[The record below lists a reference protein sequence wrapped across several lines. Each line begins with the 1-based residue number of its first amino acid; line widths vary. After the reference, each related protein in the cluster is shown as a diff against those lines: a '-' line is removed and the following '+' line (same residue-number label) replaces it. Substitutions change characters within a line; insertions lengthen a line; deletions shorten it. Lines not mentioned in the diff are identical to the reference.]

1 VTPPGGVVPTGF
13 TDTGAVNGTTYYY
26 VVRAVIAGAESTN
39 SRVVEATPAA
49 KSCSTGNPV
58 VVENCFPGT
67 NQWNVGTAVSLAAGG
82 IEGFATAVSVNRGS
96 SVDVKLQ
103 TSAAATARLEIYRSG
118 WYGGMGGRLISAIR
132 GLSAGPQAGC
142 SSDGTTGLYFCTSW
156 SIAATVTTTATWPS
170 GVYLIR
176 LVREDNGADYEF
188 PVVVRNDAST
198 AGLLYGVPFTTYQA
212 YNNAGGRSLYSYN
225 STGAATVSGTSRAVK
240 VSFDRPWNQPRD
252 TANPNWYGHAD
263 YPMVSWLERSGY
275 DISYQADLDLEAN
288 PNSPRTHQAYVA
300 GAHDE
305 YWSSAMRTALEGARG
320 AGVDLFFSGSNTVY
334 WQIRFENGT
343 RTEVCYKTTEGGAED
358 PVLKTRLWRDPNGA
372 NKPENALIGQM
383 YAGDK
388 DGVYFPLVVSA
399 AEGTDRI
406 WRYSGLEN
414 QAPGTSTSVGT
425 QLVGWEWDHRD
436 TGNGAE
442 PTGVKT
448 LATSPVTGN
457 ILAGPTGG
465 YNQGSTI
472 SNITKYTA
480 ASGALVFATGTN
492 HWGRGLNLTADGS
505 GGPDRRIQQATTNV
519 FADMGVQ
526 PSTPA
531 ANITLDSATAP
542 RVSSTVPGDGETG
555 VATTAVVKA
564 SFSRAMDPATI
575 TTASFTLKRPDGTT
589 VPATI
594 AYDGATSSATLT
606 PSAALAFS
614 TQYTARLDTTVKAAD
629 GTPLQSAFVWVFT
642 TRSNLNPVRLNSG
655 GAAVTTGD
663 GRVFAADA
671 NFTGGTTLS
680 VTSAI
685 AGTTDD
691 ALYQNER
698 WGNFSYAIPVTNGTY
713 DVKLHF
719 VELYYTTGSCVGKR
733 VFSFDIADTAT
744 SPDVANLD
752 VCAAAGGANT
762 ALVRTV
768 YSVQVSDGFLN
779 LQSVYGAADDPELA
793 AVEVVPSSGPP
804 PAPTVTA
811 TTPAAG
817 ATGVAATIKPTATF
831 SRAMD
836 PTTITPS
843 TFTLTPAGGSPV
855 AATVAYDSSTNVAT
869 LTPSAALSVSTTYTA
884 TIAATVKAAD
894 STPLGTPFT
903 WSFTTSAAPP
913 TGGTTVRINAGG
925 GAYTSSTG
933 DTFTADASFTGGST
947 FTSTGTISG
956 TADPNL
962 YKDERWGSFSYAIP
976 VTNGTYDVKLHFVE
990 LFYTTG
996 SCIGKRVF
1004 SIDIGDTTGT
1014 DVSNLDI
1021 CAAAGGANTALVR
1034 TVSGVAVTDGV
1045 LNLQSVY
1052 GSADDPEIAAIEVIP
1067 SGPAPPP
1074 GPPTVSAK
1082 TPAAGATN
1090 VPATTTVTATF
1101 SRAMDATTI
1110 TTSTFTLKNGAGT
1123 SVTATVAYNSSTLTA
1138 TLTPSAALA
1147 FSTTYTAALSTGVK
1161 AADGQALASAVSWT
1175 FTTASSAPPPGST
1188 VRVNSGG
1195 SAYTS
1200 PSGAVFSAD
1209 QYFTG
1214 GGTFS
1219 TTAAIAN
1226 TSDPSLYQDERWG
1239 NFSYA
1244 IPVTNG
1250 TYDVRLHFVEMFFTT
1265 GSCIGKRVFS
1275 IDIGD
1280 TAGTDVANLDVCSE
1294 AGGANRALVKTV
1306 TGVSVTDGTL
1316 NLQSVYGSAD
1326 DPELA
1331 AIEVEPSGS
1340 APPPPP
1346 DPAVVGQWGSVLSW
1360 PLVTVH
1366 ASLLP
1371 TGNVLVFDGFADA
1384 PNSQRVWN
1392 PATNTFVAVPYG
1404 VNIFCAGHVNLPDGR
1419 VFIAGGHV
1427 SADVGLPA
1435 TTIFDP
1441 ATSTW
1446 TAAPDMTVARWYPTA
1461 TQLPNGKVLVFSG
1474 DNIVQNRPGATPPFS
1489 DASVNSLPEV
1499 FDPVTN
1505 TWQDLTGARLTSPLY
1520 PFMFVLSDGRILD
1533 AGPDTQSRILDPA
1546 TWTWSNLAVSSF
1558 DGMSAVMYR
1567 PNKIM
1572 KSGSWADPDFN
1583 GSQAYTTI
1591 ANTAVLDMSA
1601 PTPAWRNTTAM
1612 NFPRA
1617 YHNLTLLPDGTVLAS
1632 GGLTTSDGI
1641 DLSKAVLPAEIWD
1654 PTTEKWTTVASEQIG
1669 RGYHATALLLPDG
1682 RVLMAG
1688 GGQLPGSAAINNTNA
1703 EIYSPPYLFKG
1714 ARPTIASAPS
1724 LLQYNQG
1731 FTVST
1736 PNAASI
1742 ASVSLIRTPSVTHAF
1757 DENQRFVPLSFT
1769 AGSGQLTVSAP
1780 ANSNLAPPGYYMLF
1794 IVNSTGVP
1802 SVASFVRFPAPW
1814 EDTVAPTAPT
1824 LSASGGIGLVNLA
1837 WSAST
1842 DNVGVTRYSVY
1853 RSTTPGF
1860 TPGSAN
1866 RIAFTTVGVPN
1877 YVDRDVVAGTTYYY
1891 RVKAEDA
1898 AGNLSPSSNE
1908 ASATATADSAAP
1920 TVSVTAPAGG
1930 ATVTGTVS
1938 VTANASDDVGV
1949 VGVQFQLDGANL
1961 GIEDPSSPWAVSWD
1975 TTTASN
1981 ASHTLTAIARDAA
1994 GHSTTSA
2001 QVTVTVS
2008 NTAPPPPPPPTGLVA
2023 SYNFDAGTGTT
2034 VADLSGN
2041 ANAGTIT
2048 GANWATAGK
2057 NGGALSFNG
2066 TSNYVQVADSNSLDL
2081 TTGMTLEAWVNPAAL
2096 GTAWRTVL
2104 FKEQSGGMIYSLY
2117 ANQDTTRPVGQVNI
2131 GGEQNVVGAASLAL
2145 NTWSHLAVTYD
2156 GSALRLY
2163 VNGAVVAT
2171 TPATGTIPASTG
2183 VLRMGGNS
2191 VWGEWFGGLLDDV
2204 RIYSRALSAGEIA
2217 TDMGR
2222 PVS

>member
-1 VTPPGGVVPTGF
+1 
-13 TDTGAVNGTTYYY
+13 
-26 VVRAVIAGAESTN
+26 
-39 SRVVEATPAA
+39 
-49 KSCSTGNPV
+49 
-58 VVENCFPGT
+58 
-67 NQWNVGTAVSLAAGG
+67 
-82 IEGFATAVSVNRGS
+82 
-96 SVDVKLQ
+96 
-103 TSAAATARLEIYRSG
+103 
-118 WYGGMGGRLISAIR
+118 
-132 GLSAGPQAGC
+132 
-142 SSDGTTGLYFCTSW
+142 
-156 SIAATVTTTATWPS
+156 
-170 GVYLIR
+170 
-176 LVREDNGADYEF
+176 
-188 PVVVRNDAST
+188 
-198 AGLLYGVPFTTYQA
+198 
-212 YNNAGGRSLYSYN
+212 
-225 STGAATVSGTSRAVK
+225 
-240 VSFDRPWNQPRD
+240 
-252 TANPNWYGHAD
+252 
-263 YPMVSWLERSGY
+263 
-275 DISYQADLDLEAN
+275 
-288 PNSPRTHQAYVA
+288 
-300 GAHDE
+300 
-305 YWSSAMRTALEGARG
+305 
-320 AGVDLFFSGSNTVY
+320 
-334 WQIRFENGT
+334 
-343 RTEVCYKTTEGGAED
+343 
-358 PVLKTRLWRDPNGA
+358 
-372 NKPENALIGQM
+372 
-383 YAGDK
+383 
-388 DGVYFPLVVSA
+388 
-399 AEGTDRI
+399 
-406 WRYSGLEN
+406 
-414 QAPGTSTSVGT
+414 
-425 QLVGWEWDHRD
+425 
-436 TGNGAE
+436 
-442 PTGVKT
+442 
-448 LATSPVTGN
+448 
-457 ILAGPTGG
+457 
-465 YNQGSTI
+465 
-472 SNITKYTA
+472 
-480 ASGALVFATGTN
+480 
-492 HWGRGLNLTADGS
+492 
-505 GGPDRRIQQATTNV
+505 
-519 FADMGVQ
+519 
-526 PSTPA
+526 
-531 ANITLDSATAP
+531 
-542 RVSSTVPGDGETG
+542 
-555 VATTAVVKA
+555 
-564 SFSRAMDPATI
+564 
-575 TTASFTLKRPDGTT
+575 
-589 VPATI
+589 
-594 AYDGATSSATLT
+594 
-606 PSAALAFS
+606 
-614 TQYTARLDTTVKAAD
+614 
-629 GTPLQSAFVWVFT
+629 
-642 TRSNLNPVRLNSG
+642 
-655 GAAVTTGD
+655 
-663 GRVFAADA
+663 
-671 NFTGGTTLS
+671 
-680 VTSAI
+680 
-685 AGTTDD
+685 
-691 ALYQNER
+691 
-698 WGNFSYAIPVTNGTY
+698 
-713 DVKLHF
+713 
-719 VELYYTTGSCVGKR
+719 
-733 VFSFDIADTAT
+733 
-744 SPDVANLD
+744 
-752 VCAAAGGANT
+752 
-762 ALVRTV
+762 
-768 YSVQVSDGFLN
+768 
-779 LQSVYGAADDPELA
+779 
-793 AVEVVPSSGPP
+793 
-804 PAPTVTA
+804 VTA

-836 PTTITPS
+836 ATTITAS
-843 TFTLTPAGGSPV
+843 TFTLAPAGGPAV
-855 AATVAYDSSTNVAT
+855 AATVAYDPATNVAT
-869 LTPSAALSVSTTYTA
+869 LTPSAALSASTTYTA

-894 STPLGTPFT
+894 ATPLGTPFT
-903 WSFTTSAAPP
+903 WSFTTSSAPP
-913 TGGTTVRINAGG
+913 TGGTTVRINSGG

-933 DTFTADASFTGGST
+933 DAFTADASFTGGST

-1004 SIDIGDTTGT
+1004 SIDIGDTAGT

-1021 CAAAGGANTALVR
+1021 CAAAGGGNTALVR

-1074 GPPTVSAK
+1074 GPPTVTAK

-1090 VPATTTVTATF
+1090 VPATTTATATF
-1101 SRAMDATTI
+1101 SRAMDPTTI
-1110 TTSTFTLKNGAGT
+1110 TTSTFTLKDGAGT
-1123 SVTATVAYNSSTLTA
+1123 TVPATVAYNSTTLTA

-1147 FSTTYTAALSTGVK
+1147 FSTTYTAALSTAVK
-1161 AADGQALASAVSWT
+1161 AADGQALASAVSWS

-1188 VRVNSGG
+1188 ARVNSGG

-1214 GGTFS
+1214 GSTFS
-1219 TTAAIAN
+1219 TTDAIAN
-1226 TSDPSLYQDERWG
+1226 TTDPSLYQNERWG

-1250 TYDVRLHFVEMFFTT
+1250 TYDVRLHFVELFYTS

-1280 TAGTDVANLDVCSE
+1280 TAGTDVPSLDVCSE

-1326 DPELA
+1326 DPEIA

-1392 PATNTFVAVPYG
+1392 PTTNAFVAVPYG

-1499 FDPVTN
+1499 YDPVTN

-1533 AGPDTQSRILDPA
+1533 AGPDTQSHILDPA

-1558 DGMSAVMYR
+1558 DGMSAVMYQ

-1591 ANTAVLDMSA
+1591 ANTAVLDMNA

-1714 ARPTIASAPS
+1714 ARPTITSAPS

-1757 DENQRFVPLSFT
+1757 DENQRFIPLSFT

-1780 ANSNLAPPGYYMLF
+1780 ANANLAPPGYYMLF

-1814 EDTVAPTAPT
+1814 EDTVAPTAPS

-1837 WSAST
+1837 WTAST

-1853 RSTTPGF
+1853 RSTTAGF
-1860 TPGSAN
+1860 TPGAAN
-1866 RIAFTTVGVPN
+1866 RIAFTSPGVPN
-1877 YVDRDVVAGTTYYY
+1877 YVDRDVVAGTIYYY

-1908 ASATATADSAAP
+1908 ASATATADSTAP

-1938 VTANASDDVGV
+1938 VTANASDNVAV
-1949 VGVQFQLDGANL
+1949 AGVQFKLDGANL
-1961 GIEDPSSPWAVSWD
+1961 GVEDTTSPYSVSWD
-1975 TTTASN
+1975 TTTATN
-1981 ASHTLTAIARDAA
+1981 GSHTLTAVARDASTN
-1994 GHSTTSA
+1994 STTSA
-2001 QVTVTVS
+2001 PVTVTVS

-2023 SYNFDAGTGTT
+2023 SYNFDAGSGTT
-2034 VADLSGN
+2034 LADLSGN
-2041 ANAGTIT
+2041 ANSGTIT
-2048 GANWATAGK
+2048 GATWATSGK
-2057 NGGALSFNG
+2057 TGGALSFNG

-2081 TTGMTLEAWVNPAAL
+2081 TTGMTLEAWVNPSAL
-2096 GTAWRTVL
+2096 GTSWRTLL
-2104 FKEQSGGMIYSLY
+2104 FKAQGAGMVYSLY
-2117 ANQDTTRPVGQVNI
+2117 ANQDTTRPIAQVGINGEKDVI
-2131 GGEQNVVGAASLAL
+2131 GTAALPL
-2145 NTWSHLAVTYD
+2145 NTWSHLAATYD

-2163 VNGAVVAT
+2163 VNGTLAAT
-2171 TPATGTIPASTG
+2171 TAVTGNIPVSTG
-2183 VLRMGGNS
+2183 VLRLGGNA
-2191 VWGEWFGGLLDDV
+2191 VWGEWYGGLLDDV
-2204 RIYSRALSAGEIA
+2204 RVYNRALSASEIS
-2217 TDMGR
+2217 TDMST
-2222 PVS
+2222 PVR